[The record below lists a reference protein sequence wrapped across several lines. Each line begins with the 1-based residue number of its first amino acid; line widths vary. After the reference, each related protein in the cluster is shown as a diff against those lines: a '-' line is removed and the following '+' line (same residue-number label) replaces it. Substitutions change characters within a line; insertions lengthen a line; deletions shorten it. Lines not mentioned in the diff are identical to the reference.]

1 MTDDIKERLR
11 ALGISGE
18 EGAERI
24 EALEALAANK
34 NAALNEAMA
43 HVEKLDAQL
52 AAAREANFEMEN
64 AKAPDEFQT
73 AWDRLSTALGKAT
86 Q

>member
-1 MTDDIKERLR
+1 
-11 ALGISGE
+11 
-18 EGAERI
+18 
-24 EALEALAANK
+24 
-34 NAALNEAMA
+34 MA